1 MIINEELRLSVLL
14 NQIAHDTADYNDKGK
29 LMNELD
35 NQCGE
40 LSRRV
45 EYLQIQLELVQQL
58 MNGSNIAECLLR
70 YRTTLMQCFEEQK
83 QIIHGFIKERTGY
96 WDNNDVYHALTTKKD
111 REQYMVL
118 VDIRLLDEIIP
129 FLNFSP
135 IDGNYPELLKS
146 IQNAIEANTKKA
158 TDIFEEKIKVNER
171 HQDIIL
177 DIGMKRWAIV
187 HRMVDLDPFLQA
199 CVSGDTTQ
207 LSKLV
212 ASQSTSTALVRL
224 FVPASFALFQIQEAV
239 MEGQQDRY
247 YGLHLVVRYGHIA
260 AARLL
265 LQARYPVNQRTM
277 EGTSALQI
285 ACKIGDKAMVALLL
299 EQPDTKIDQKGPAG
313 RTALH
318 YAAYNGHVAI
328 VNMLL
333 ERGASALCADEH
345 GQTPLHDATRRIIDW
360 SAGFTLSVDTALQ
373 QQEKIVELLMN
384 ASKRKG
390 ELQKLLAC
398 TNLAQETA
406 EQSALFMQ
414 QPTLHVLLTDNKLD
428 LNDAEKNLF
437 QQASSIHQCR
447 VLFNEILANNLQR
460 LTPLLGAETEID
472 LATLHD
478 HYMPTSGTMQL
489 TNELA
494 ERYEHITALRSTF
507 RPPKFRT

>member
-1 MIINEELRLSVLL
+1 
-14 NQIAHDTADYNDKGK
+14 
-29 LMNELD
+29 
-35 NQCGE
+35 
-40 LSRRV
+40 
-45 EYLQIQLELVQQL
+45 
-58 MNGSNIAECLLR
+58 
-70 YRTTLMQCFEEQK
+70 
-83 QIIHGFIKERTGY
+83 
-96 WDNNDVYHALTTKKD
+96 
-111 REQYMVL
+111 
-118 VDIRLLDEIIP
+118 
-129 FLNFSP
+129 
-135 IDGNYPELLKS
+135 
-146 IQNAIEANTKKA
+146 
-158 TDIFEEKIKVNER
+158 
-171 HQDIIL
+171 
-177 DIGMKRWAIV
+177 
-187 HRMVDLDPFLQA
+187 
-199 CVSGDTTQ
+199 
-207 LSKLV
+207 
-212 ASQSTSTALVRL
+212 
-224 FVPASFALFQIQEAV
+224 
-239 MEGQQDRY
+239 
-247 YGLHLVVRYGHIA
+247 
-260 AARLL
+260 
-265 LQARYPVNQRTM
+265 
-277 EGTSALQI
+277 
-285 ACKIGDKAMVALLL
+285 MVALLL